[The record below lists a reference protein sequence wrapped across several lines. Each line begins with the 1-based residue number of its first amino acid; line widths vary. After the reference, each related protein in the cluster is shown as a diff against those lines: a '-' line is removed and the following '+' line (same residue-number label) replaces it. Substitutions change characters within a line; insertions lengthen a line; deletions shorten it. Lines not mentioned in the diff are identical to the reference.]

1 VPLYAAPAT
10 TEEVIRMISD
20 ESKRKLRELQLD
32 SMVDALDD
40 QDSNPDTFLGM
51 SFDDRMNLL
60 IDVCYTN
67 KRADRAK
74 RLLRYA
80 KLRYPNADINTM
92 YYDGRDLDRN
102 TVLNLGT
109 CSFINVRQNII
120 INGFTGSGKTHLAC
134 ALGKEACRHLHR
146 TRYLRMPEMLEML
159 NLAMET
165 GHSITSVVTKL
176 SNYHLLIIDE
186 WLLDIP
192 TEQEDKYLLEI
203 FERRYDQWP
212 TIFCSQY
219 KTSEWHPRLGGG
231 VVADAIMDRIVH
243 NSTTINAGKL
253 NMREFLAA
261 HPL

>member
-1 VPLYAAPAT
+1 
-10 TEEVIRMISD
+10 MISD
-20 ESKRKLRELQLD
+20 ETRRKLREMQ
-32 SMVDALDD
+32 MEQMAEALDN
-40 QDSNPDTFLGM
+40 QESNRDAYLSM
-51 SFDDRMNLL
+51 SFDDRLSLL
-60 IDVCYTN
+60 IDECYTAKN
-67 KRADRAK
+67 NDRTK
-74 RLLRYA
+74 RLLRCA
-80 KLRYPNADINTM
+80 KFRYPNADINTM
-92 YYDGRDLDRN
+92 YYEGRELNRN
-102 TVLNLGT
+102 TVLGLST
-109 CSFINVRQNII
+109 CSFIDAKTNLI

-134 ALGKEACRHLHR
+134 AIGKEACRHLHR
-146 TRYLRMPEMLEML
+146 TRYIRMPDLLEML

-165 GHSITSVVTKL
+165 GHSISSAVTKL

-192 TEQEDKYLLEI
+192 SEQEDKYLLEI

-243 NSTTINAGKL
+243 NAITINAGNL

-261 HPL
+261 HPS

>member
-1 VPLYAAPAT
+1 MFAAPVI
-10 TEEVIRMISD
+10 TEEAIQMISE
-20 ESKRKLRELQLD
+20 ESRRKLRELQLD
-32 SMVDALDD
+32 CMVDALID
-40 QDSNPDTFLGM
+40 QENSLNTFLDM
-51 SFDDRMNLL
+51 NFDDRLNLL
-60 IDVCYTN
+60 IDVCYAN
-67 KRADRAK
+67 KRADRTK
-74 RLLRYA
+74 RLLRCA
-80 KLRYPNADINTM
+80 KLRYPQADINTM
-92 YYDGRDLDRN
+92 YYEDRGLDRN
-102 TVLNLGT
+102 TVLTLGT
-109 CSFINVRQNII
+109 CSFINTRQNVI

-146 TRYLRMPEMLEML
+146 TRYIRMPEMLEML
-159 NLAMET
+159 NLAMAT

-212 TIFCSQY
+212 TIFCTQY
-219 KTSEWHPRLGGG
+219 KTREWHPRLGGG

-243 NSTTINAGKL
+243 NSTTINAGKT

>member
-1 VPLYAAPAT
+1 MFAAPVI
-10 TEEVIRMISD
+10 TEEAIQMISE
-20 ESKRKLRELQLD
+20 ESRRKLRELQLD
-32 SMVDALDD
+32 CMVDALID
-40 QDSNPDTFLGM
+40 QENSLNTFLDM
-51 SFDDRMNLL
+51 NFDDRLNLL
-60 IDVCYTN
+60 IDVCYAN

-74 RLLRYA
+74 RLLRCA
-80 KLRYPNADINTM
+80 KLRYPQADINTM
-92 YYDGRDLDRN
+92 YYEDRGLDRN
-102 TVLNLGT
+102 TVLTLGT
-109 CSFINVRQNII
+109 CSFINTRQNVI

-146 TRYLRMPEMLEML
+146 TRYIRMPEMLEML
-159 NLAMET
+159 NLAMAT

-186 WLLDIP
+186 WLLNIP

-212 TIFCSQY
+212 TIFCTQY
-219 KTSEWHPRLGGG
+219 KTGEWHPRLGGG

-243 NSTTINAGKL
+243 NSTTINAGKT